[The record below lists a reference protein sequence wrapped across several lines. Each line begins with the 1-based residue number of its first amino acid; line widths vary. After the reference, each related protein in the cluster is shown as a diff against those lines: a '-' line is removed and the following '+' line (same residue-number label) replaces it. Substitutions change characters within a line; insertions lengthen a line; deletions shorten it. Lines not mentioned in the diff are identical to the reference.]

1 MAKQWLVQ
9 FDDGLCSIDKL
20 FKARPETLQ
29 QQLGE
34 AYPYP
39 PPTPDEAIVSSDVVE
54 WYRKMPRL
62 ESGSGQYNFSNRP
75 STYTFLEIWNNLCLR
90 TTTKKD
96 DLISIVAIMLGLRPS
111 KVQDIPFKRR
121 LLSVF
126 HTQEK
131 LPLGLLFRERDELG
145 CWQQARCRLPSTIE
159 ERSVDQVDCF
169 MRGRSREEN
178 FLVFECSNIQRF
190 YLTNVSMGNER
201 MLYLMSPQSNDAL
214 QIQFLLSSAINLPPM
229 NICIMMGDTLAT
241 IPKIDED
248 EIVGHSEFNSRLG
261 IQEVTDKFG
270 ACLGVR
276 NSTEGYVQFYYICP
290 VECVSDY
297 SGIVKEDMVLA
308 CVDDN
313 PCLKHGME
321 WVIEQQN
328 HTTNTL

>member
-1 MAKQWLVQ
+1 MFQWEM
-9 FDDGLCSIDKL
+9 S
-20 FKARPETLQ
+20 A
-29 QQLGE
+29 
-34 AYPYP
+34 
-39 PPTPDEAIVSSDVVE
+39 
-54 WYRKMPRL
+54 
-62 ESGSGQYNFSNRP
+62 
-75 STYTFLEIWNNLCLR
+75 
-90 TTTKKD
+90 
-96 DLISIVAIMLGLRPS
+96 
-111 KVQDIPFKRR
+111 
-121 LLSVF
+121 
-126 HTQEK
+126 
-131 LPLGLLFRERDELG
+131 
-145 CWQQARCRLPSTIE
+145 
-159 ERSVDQVDCF
+159 
-169 MRGRSREEN
+169 
-178 FLVFECSNIQRF
+178 
-190 YLTNVSMGNER
+190 

-290 VECVSDY
+290 VKCVSDY